1 MLDVPASK
9 TDGFLQRDTHVSSTL
24 LNKSTWSNMRVSPP

>member
-9 TDGFLQRDTHVSSTL
+9 TDGFLREIRVFLQLSRLRL
-24 LNKSTWSNMRVSPP
+24 LGAA